1 MFIGWGVHILGLVP
15 FPALA
20 NIIVLN
26 NLLASAILA
35 PILLPALY
43 PVVKR
48 LGLLYRDVMDDGD
61 LSTPR
66 LWGTVLMVVA
76 VGMALL
82 VGNWVAIGGYGMGFM
97 SKGFGPVVAR
107 AGLGLALLPF
117 ILLILVAAAVM

>member
-1 MFIGWGVHILGLVP
+1 MSP
-15 FPALA
+15 
-20 NIIVLN
+20 
-26 NLLASAILA
+26 
-35 PILLPALY
+35 
-43 PVVKR
+43 
-48 LGLLYRDVMDDGD
+48 
-61 LSTPR
+61 
-66 LWGTVLMVVA
+66 